1 MGTKK
6 PLKSQNY
13 SFVVV
18 GLDIMYW
25 LKKWNFSNFLIEQ
38 ENKSYVASKS

>member
-13 SFVVV
+13 SFVIVV
-18 GLDIMYW
+18 SDIMYW
-25 LKKWNFSNFLIEQ
+25 LKEWNFSNFLIEQ
-38 ENKSYVASKS
+38 ENNEYVTSKL